1 MRISDSD
8 RQRTVDEL
16 RRHCAAGR
24 IDVDDYARRVEQ
36 ALTASTLEELD
47 RLRAD
52 LPMLRIADPSRE
64 PAGAADG
71 RAGAGPAAV
80 PDVAG
85 RVGDG
90 GGPPGPGVRLPAV
103 AFALVGVVVVLAAL
117 GLAVAAQWGWAVAL
131 VVGYAVGLV
140 QGRFG
145 RGGR

>member
-1 MRISDSD
+1 MRISDID

-24 IDVDDYARRVEQ
+24 IDVDEYARRVEQ

-64 PAGAADG
+64 PAGAAAG
-71 RAGAGPAAV
+71 RAGPGPAAV

-85 RVGDG
+85 RVGERS
-90 GGPPGPGVRLPAV
+90 GPTGPGIRLPAV
-103 AFALVGVVVVLAAL
+103 AFALLGVVVVVVLVAL
-117 GLAVAAQWGWAVAL
+117 GLAVAWGWAVAL
-131 VVGYAVGLV
+131 VVGYAVGLA